1 MERRKNLQKRKSD
14 NFLDKIVK
22 KDFNNELEKVLEEKD
37 FDENVKSIL
46 LSILYKIE
54 TAYKD
59 YEKVKQDVIP
69 KDEFIQNII
78 NQIQENCETI
88 KLVKPNSEE
97 SKIIGNRTFLVNKDK
112 KSIICYPIER
122 KVLYCISKISKNIEI
137 VKEDHFLIH
146 QTLSDLINVGNNIN
160 TVEPM
165 RDFNG
170 YSWTTI
176 PREIESIKHN
186 LIYQN
191 LRILVGEQF
200 LDKWI
205 YNKEFII
212 DYIELLKE
220 RLVKNYGKVEGVE
233 LLETLK
239 QLSILMSVK
248 YDKKLEQEI
257 FEIRSNLEQQLEYIQ
272 DSVKFVQYVNKEKE
286 NLTRKIKYID
296 ETLNNKEMLKQEY
309 IKRNEAL
316 PLNDKIFSVR
326 ILSKMMEEE
335 REKYIEKIECLDKLL
350 NPKEYLKY
358 RRELEKKEK
367 YVVLLNKDNLD
378 EEIDKLIIDFQKQFL
393 KSYELK
399 AKRVETKQEV
409 IKMIYEFRYYCM
421 IPYDQE
427 RYIHQIKDIE
437 KIIERIQK
445 LLIQKAGELK
455 AINIFSKQD
464 KINYDMLK
472 NIFNTRIIN
481 LEELCI
487 KVTKEKD
494 KFFVQLFDE
503 NVFEEKNEF
512 GDINNVK
519 TKDLEI
525 RMNKKVNI
533 FL

>member
-1 MERRKNLQKRKSD
+1 MPKKKND

-22 KDFNNELEKVLEEKD
+22 KDYNNELEKVLEKKY

-54 TAYKD
+54 TGYKD
-59 YEKVKQDVIP
+59 YEKVKQDVEP
-69 KDEFIQNII
+69 KEKFIQRLIE
-78 NQIQENCETI
+78 QIQENCETI

-97 SKIIGNRTFLVNKDK
+97 SKIIGNRTFLVDK
-112 KSIICYPIER
+112 NTKNIICYPIER
-122 KVLYCISKISKNIEI
+122 KVLYCISKISKNDEI
-137 VKEDHFLIH
+137 IKEKYFLIH
-146 QTLSDLINVGNNIN
+146 QTLSNLVNVGNSIN

-176 PREIESIKHN
+176 PREIESVKHN

-200 LDKWI
+200 LERWI

-220 RLVKNYGKVEGVE
+220 RLTRNYGKVDGVE
-233 LLETLK
+233 FLETLK
-239 QLSILMSVK
+239 ELSILMAVK
-248 YDKKLEQEI
+248 YNKKAKEEI
-257 FEIRSNLEQQLEYIQ
+257 FKIKSNLEQQLEYTQ
-272 DSVKFVQYVNKEKE
+272 DSVKFVQKVTKEKE
-286 NLTRKIKYID
+286 NLTKKIRYID

-309 IKRNEAL
+309 IKRNEVL

-326 ILSKMMEEE
+326 ILSKIMEEE
-335 REKYIEKIECLDKLL
+335 RYKYIEKIEKLNEL
-350 NPKEYLKY
+350 LEPKKYLSYQK
-358 RRELEKKEK
+358 ELEKKEK
-367 YVVLLNKDNLD
+367 YVILLNKKNLD
-378 EEIDKLIIDFQKQFL
+378 EEIENLIIDIQKQFL
-393 KSYELK
+393 KCYELK
-399 AKRVETKQEV
+399 AKRVETKQE
-409 IKMIYEFRYYCM
+409 ITRMIYEFRYYCM

-427 RYIHQIKDIE
+427 RYMYQITEVEETIDK
-437 KIIERIQK
+437 IQK
-445 LLIQKAGELK
+445 ILIQKAGELK
-455 AINIFSKQD
+455 AINVFAKQ
-464 KINYDMLK
+464 KELNYNMLK

>member
-1 MERRKNLQKRKSD
+1 LQKRKND

-37 FDENVKSIL
+37 FDENAKSIL

-54 TAYKD
+54 AAYKD
-59 YEKVKQDVIP
+59 YEKVKQDVMP
-69 KDEFIQNII
+69 KDEFIQKII
-78 NQIQENCETI
+78 NQIQENCETL

-97 SKIIGNRTFLVNKDK
+97 SEIIGNRTFLVNKDT

-122 KVLYCISKISKNIEI
+122 KVLYCISKISKNDQII
-137 VKEDHFLIH
+137 KEDYFLIH
-146 QTLSDLINVGNNIN
+146 QTLSNLINVGNNIN
-160 TVEPM
+160 TVESM

-200 LDKWI
+200 LERWI

-212 DYIELLKE
+212 DYMDLLKE
-220 RLVKNYGKVEGVE
+220 RLTKNYGRVDGVE

-239 QLSILMSVK
+239 QLSVLMAVK
-248 YDKKLEQEI
+248 YNKKAQEEI
-257 FEIRSNLEQQLEYIQ
+257 FEIKYNLEQQLESAQ
-272 DSVKFVQYVNKEKE
+272 DSRNFVQEVTKEKE
-286 NLTRKIKYID
+286 SLTKKIKYID

-309 IKRNEAL
+309 IKRNEVL

-326 ILSKMMEEE
+326 ILSKIMEEE
-335 REKYIEKIECLDKLL
+335 REKYIEKIEELNEIL
-350 NPKEYLKY
+350 NPKKYLTY
-358 RRELEKKEK
+358 RKDLEEKER
-367 YVVLLNKDNLD
+367 YLVLLNKDNID
-378 EEIDKLIIDFQKQFL
+378 EEIEKLIIDFQKQFL
-393 KSYELK
+393 RCYELK

-409 IKMIYEFRYYCM
+409 TKMIYEFRYYCM
-421 IPYDQE
+421 LPYDQE
-427 RYIHQIKDIE
+427 RYIYQITDIE

-445 LLIQKAGELK
+445 ILIQKAGELK
-455 AINIFSKQD
+455 AINVFSKQD
-464 KINYDMLK
+464 DINYNMLK

-481 LEELCI
+481 LEQLCI
-487 KVTKEKD
+487 KVTKEKE

-503 NVFEEKNEF
+503 NIFEEKNQF
-512 GDINNVK
+512 GDINNIK
-519 TKDLEI
+519 TKELEI

>member
-1 MERRKNLQKRKSD
+1 MQKRKSD

-22 KDFNNELEKVLEEKD
+22 KDFNNELEKVLEEKE

-122 KVLYCISKISKNIEI
+122 KVLYCISKISKNSEI
-137 VKEDHFLIH
+137 IKEDYFLIH
-146 QTLSDLINVGNNIN
+146 QTLSNLINVGNNIN

-191 LRILVGEQF
+191 LRILVGERF

-239 QLSILMSVK
+239 QLSVLIAAK
-248 YDKKLEQEI
+248 YNKKAQEEI
-257 FEIRSNLEQQLEYIQ
+257 FEIKQNLEQQIENAQ
-272 DSVKFVQYVNKEKE
+272 DSRRFVQETTKEKE
-286 NLTRKIKYID
+286 RLTNKIKYID

-309 IKRNEAL
+309 IKRNEVL
-316 PLNDKIFSVR
+316 PLKDKIFSVR

-335 REKYIEKIECLDKLL
+335 REKYIEKIESLDKLL

-399 AKRVETKQEV
+399 VKRVETKQEV

-427 RYIHQIKDIE
+427 RYIYQIKDIE

-455 AINIFSKQD
+455 AINIFSKQN
-464 KINYDMLK
+464 KTNYDMLK